1 MVAQATPGWRG
12 RPLAL
17 LRYAA
22 FFLPLSNPI
31 VKEIMPPVGSTSVV
45 TIACRLAALL
55 LSGLIASFPAAAAV
69 PSDPVAKAESASSA
83 DPAKILRYAFEVAE
97 TSFDPQRVSDVYSN
111 IVNSAVFDTPLRY
124 DHLARPMKL
133 IANTLV
139 ALPTVSLDGLTYTFH
154 VKPEIYFDNHEV
166 FGGKKRELVAADYVY
181 TIKRLFDPKLSAP
194 LLAEVE
200 GYLLGSEEYVAR
212 ARKANKLDYD
222 APLEGLLAL
231 DRYTFQVRLTKP
243 LPTFMYNFADCRVAC
258 AVAREVV
265 EHYKEDFGSHPVGTG
280 AYRLAFW
287 KRSSK
292 MVFEPNPNYREE
304 YFQGEPAPDDQEG
317 QAILKR
323 LQGRR
328 LPMIGRFE
336 VDVIEELQPRWLA
349 FLNQEHELLWRLPE
363 EYATQAVPNNL
374 LAPNLKKRSIQME
387 QVPALDI
394 TFMYFNME
402 DPLVG
407 GYTPDKVA
415 LRRAVSLGYKTLDEI
430 RIIRKNQAIPAHT
443 PYAPGV
449 AGYDPNFRT
458 SANEYNP
465 AKAKA
470 LLDMYGYLD
479 RDGDGYREMPD
490 GSPLVLKFNSTPN
503 ARDKQI
509 DELLTRSM
517 KEIGLKV
524 AVRKAKWPDLLK
536 EGYAGKLMMW
546 QLGNSASAP
555 DADTWLTALYGPNA
569 GAKGNIARF
578 RLAAYDRAFE
588 KAQRLP
594 DSPERTLLYQ
604 EMAKLIVAYAPWKI
618 NMHRILTDMWY
629 PYLIGFRR
637 PLVQS
642 QSWWKFVD
650 IDLQAQRDYLAGR

>member
-1 MVAQATPGWRG
+1 MPRFRFVSSLSIVAG
-12 RPLAL
+12 LAL
-17 LRYAA
+17 
-22 FFLPLSNPI
+22 PLLLGPGVSVPALAGT
-31 VKEIMPPVGSTSVV
+31 PADSVV
-45 TIACRLAALL
+45 A
-55 LSGLIASFPAAAAV
+55 SG
-69 PSDPVAKAESASSA
+69 KANAP
-83 DPAKILRYAFEVAE
+83 DPAKVLRYAFEVAE
-97 TSFDPQRVSDVYSN
+97 TSFDPQRISDVYSG
-111 IVNSAVFDTPLRY
+111 IVNNAMFDAPLRY
-124 DHLARPMKL
+124 DYLARPAKL
-133 IANTLV
+133 IPNTLA
-139 ALPTVSLDGLTYTFH
+139 ALPTVSPDGLTYTFH
-154 VKPEIYFDNHEV
+154 LRQGIFFDNHEV
-166 FGGKKRELVAADYVY
+166 FGGKKRELVAEDYVY

-200 GYLLGSEEYVAR
+200 GYLLGSDEYATM

-222 APLEGLLAL
+222 APLAGLHSL
-231 DRYTFQVRLTKP
+231 DRYTFQIRLTKP
-243 LPTFMYNFADCRVAC
+243 MPNFIYNFADCRVAC

-265 EHYKEDFGSHPVGTG
+265 EHYKEDFGAHPVGTG

-304 YFQGEPAPDDQEG
+304 YFQGEPAADDPDG

-328 LPMIGRFE
+328 LPMVGRFE

-363 EYATQAVPNNL
+363 EYATQAVPNNQ
-374 LAPNLKKRSIQME
+374 LAPNLKKRDLRME
-387 QVPALDI
+387 QVPALDL
-394 TFMYFNME
+394 TFMYFNIE
-402 DPLVG
+402 DPIVG
-407 GYTPDKVA
+407 GYTPDKIA

-430 RIIRKNQAIPAHT
+430 RIIRKNQAIPAHA
-443 PYAPGV
+443 PYPPGV

-458 SANEYNP
+458 SANEYSP

-509 DELLTRSM
+509 DELFTRSM
-517 KEIGLKV
+517 NEIGLKL

-536 EGYAGKLMMW
+536 ESNAGKLMMW
-546 QLGNSASAP
+546 QLGSSAASP
-555 DADTWLTALYGPNA
+555 DANDWLTSLYGPNA
-569 GAKGNIARF
+569 GFKGNRARF
-578 RLAAYDRAFE
+578 KLEAYDRAYE

-594 DSPERTLLYQ
+594 DSPERTALYQ
-604 EMAKLIVAYAPWKI
+604 EMAKLMVAYAPWKI
-618 NMHRILTDMWY
+618 NTHRIHTDMWY
-629 PYLIGFRR
+629 PYVIGFRR
-637 PLVQS
+637 PLVQT
-642 QSWWKFVD
+642 QSWWRFVD
-650 IDLQAQRDYLAGR
+650 IDLQARRDYLAGK

>member
-1 MVAQATPGWRG
+1 MAHVSVAVQLVPKAIMPRN
-12 RPLAL
+12 RSASVLSIVSSAAFALAL
-17 LRYAA
+17 LTGA
-22 FFLPLSNPI
+22 P
-31 VKEIMPPVGSTSVV
+31 T
-45 TIACRLAALL
+45 
-55 LSGLIASFPAAAAV
+55 AAAA
-69 PSDPVAKAESASSA
+69 ATGKGESP
-83 DPAKILRYAFEVAE
+83 DPAKVLRYAFEVAE
-97 TSFDPQRVSDVYSN
+97 TSFDPQRTRDVYSG
-111 IVNSAVFDTPLRY
+111 IVNNAIFDAPLRY
-124 DHLARPMKL
+124 DHLARPIKL
-133 IANTLV
+133 VANTLV
-139 ALPTVSLDGLTYTFH
+139 ALPTVSADGLTYTFH
-154 VKPEIYFDNHEV
+154 VRPGIYFDNHEV
-166 FGGKKRELVAADYVY
+166 FGGKKRELVAEDYVY
-181 TIKRLFDPKLSAP
+181 SIKRLFDPKLAAS
-194 LLAEVE
+194 LLSEVE
-200 GYLLGSEEYVAR
+200 GYLLGSEEYAAR
-212 ARKANKLDYD
+212 ARKANRLDYD
-222 APLEGLLAL
+222 APLEGLQAL

-243 LPTFMYNFADCRVAC
+243 LPTYIFNFTDCRVAC

-304 YFQGEPAPDDQEG
+304 YFQGEPAADDKEG

-363 EYATQAVPNNL
+363 EYAFQAVPNNQ
-374 LAPNLKKRSIQME
+374 LAPNLKKRAIRME

-394 TFMYFNME
+394 TFIYFNME
-402 DPLVG
+402 DPTVG

-458 SANEYNP
+458 SANEYSP
-465 AKAKA
+465 AKARA

-517 KEIGLKV
+517 NEIGLKLT
-524 AVRKAKWPDLLK
+524 VRKAKWPDLLK

-546 QLGNSASAP
+546 QLGNSATAP
-555 DADTWLTALYGPNA
+555 DADTWLTALYGPNS

-578 RLAAYDRAFE
+578 KLGAYDRLFE

-594 DSPERTLLYQ
+594 DSPERTALYQ

-618 NMHRILTDMWY
+618 NMHRIHTDMWY
-629 PYLIGFRR
+629 PYVIGFRR

-642 QSWWKFVD
+642 QSWWRFVD
-650 IDLQAQRDYLAGR
+650 IDLQAQRDYLAGK

>member
-1 MVAQATPGWRG
+1 
-12 RPLAL
+12 
-17 LRYAA
+17 
-22 FFLPLSNPI
+22 
-31 VKEIMPPVGSTSVV
+31 MPRIRSSSVV
-45 TIACRLAALL
+45 SIVCCVAMPLPA
-55 LSGLIASFPAAAAV
+55 SLIASFPASAV
-69 PSDPVAKAESASSA
+69 APVDTVAKSDQGDRP
-83 DPAKILRYAFEVAE
+83 DPAKVLRNAFEVAE
-97 TSFDPQRVSDVYSN
+97 TSFDPQRISDVYSN
-111 IVNSAVFDTPLRY
+111 IVNGAMFDTPLRY
-124 DHLARPMKL
+124 DYLARPMKL
-133 IANTLV
+133 IPNTLT
-139 ALPTVSLDGLTYTFH
+139 ALPTVSADGLTYTFH
-154 VKPEIYFDNHEV
+154 VKPGTYFDNHEV

-181 TIKRLFDPKLSAP
+181 TIKHLFDPKLSAP

-200 GYLLGSEEYVAR
+200 GYILGSEEYVAR
-212 ARKANKLDYD
+212 ARQANWLDYD
-222 APLEGLLAL
+222 APLAGLQAL
-231 DRYTFQVRLTKP
+231 NRYTFQVRLTKP
-243 LPTFMYNFADCRVAC
+243 LTTFIYNFADCRVAC

-265 EHYKEDFGSHPVGTG
+265 ERYQEDVGSHPVGTG

-304 YFQGEPAPDDQEG
+304 YFRGEPAPDDPEG

-328 LPMIGRFE
+328 LPMIGRIE

-349 FLNQEHELLWRLPE
+349 FLNQEHDLLWRLPE
-363 EYATQAVPNNL
+363 EYAFQAVPNNQ
-374 LAPNLKKRSIQME
+374 LAPNLKKRSIRME

-394 TFMYFNME
+394 TYIYFNME

-458 SANEYNP
+458 SANEYSP

-490 GSPLVLKFNSTPN
+490 GSPLVLKFNSSPN

-546 QLGNSASAP
+546 QLGGSATAP
-555 DADTWLTALYGPNA
+555 DADTWLTSLYGPNA
-569 GAKGNIARF
+569 GAKGNLAVSVQPSSKAR
-578 RLAAYDRAFE
+578 L
-588 KAQRLP
+588 
-594 DSPERTLLYQ
+594 
-604 EMAKLIVAYAPWKI
+604 
-618 NMHRILTDMWY
+618 
-629 PYLIGFRR
+629 
-637 PLVQS
+637 
-642 QSWWKFVD
+642 
-650 IDLQAQRDYLAGR
+650 RDGAL